1 MCSPLL
7 KTRANGAGAILVFV
21 AAIALIQGS
30 VAYCITRGI
39 DWAQAW
45 VHARKEIADSPKAA
59 ELLGSFST
67 VKSPEKMIWSAS
79 CGSGV
84 LDRESTLAS
93 IEATASIL
101 ELLVRQGRQLLD
113 SDGTLSAKDR
123 RLLGEKSAIA
133 ERNAAM
139 LRVFGKGLQ
148 ACSVRS
154 DDKKF

>member
-1 MCSPLL
+1 MWS
-7 KTRANGAGAILVFV
+7 TQNARATGAVEIVVFV
-21 AAIALIQGS
+21 AAFCLIQGS
-30 VAYCITRGI
+30 VAYCIARGI

-45 VHARKEIADSPKAA
+45 VHAKEEIVDSPKAA

-79 CGSGV
+79 CRSSV
-84 LDRESTLAS
+84 VDRETALAG
-93 IEATASIL
+93 IEASASIL

-113 SDGTLSAKDR
+113 SDRTLSAKDR

-139 LRVFGKGLQ
+139 LRVYGKGLQ